1 MELPL
6 RNRLAHAWNAFRNKD
21 PTYIYDTVGITSTYR
36 PDRVKY
42 TRGNERTIVT
52 SIYNRLAV
60 DASSITIEHIRTD
73 ENGRFEDV
81 IDSDLNKCLTL
92 EANKDQTAK
101 AFIQDIVASMLD
113 EGIVAVI
120 PVDTSTN
127 PRLSDSFK
135 IHTMRTGKILQWRPN
150 DIQVRAYNDETGN
163 NETIWIPK
171 NKTAIIE
178 NPFYAVM
185 NEPNSTMQRLIHKL
199 SILDAID
206 EQSGSGK
213 LDMIIQLPYAI
224 KTEGRRVQ
232 AEKRR
237 KDIEDQL
244 NNSKYGIAYT
254 DGVEKIVQL
263 NRAVENNLMSQI
275 EYLTSM
281 LYSQLGINQAIMD
294 GTADEHTM
302 TNYFNRTIEPIINAI
317 VDEMKRKFLT
327 KTARAQHQSIY
338 YFRNPFSLIPV
349 TQVADLA
356 DKLTRNEI
364 ATTNEIRGVIGL
376 NPSADPNADVLR
388 NKNINQSDQAIQNTV
403 DVNGNPVDFSVPNT
417 QSTKNQNG
425 KQGDK
430 NEA

>member
-1 MELPL
+1 MALSFKD
-6 RNRLAHAWNAFRNKD
+6 RLAHAWSVFNNKD
-21 PTYIYDTVGITSTYR
+21 PTVIYDSVGITSTYR
-36 PDRVKY
+36 PDRIRY
-42 TRGNERTIVT
+42 SRGNERTIVT
-52 SIYNRLAV
+52 SIYNKLAV

-73 ENGRFEDV
+73 ENGRFKEI

-92 EANKDQTAK
+92 EANKDQTSR
-101 AFIQDIVASMLD
+101 AFIHDIVASMVD
-113 EGIVAVI
+113 EGVIAVV
-120 PVDTSTN
+120 PTSTSADI
-127 PRLSDSFK
+127 RLSDSFK
-135 IHTMRTGKILQWRPN
+135 IFSMRTGKILQWRP
-150 DIQVRAYNDETGN
+150 DHVQVRLYNDETGT
-163 NETIWIPK
+163 NETIWVPK
-171 NKTAIIE
+171 NRVAIIE
-178 NPFYAVM
+178 NPFYSVM

-224 KTEGRRVQ
+224 KTEGRRAQ

-237 KDIEDQL
+237 KDIEEQL
-244 NNSKYGIAYT
+244 SNSKYGIAYT

-294 GTADEHTM
+294 GTADENTM
-302 TNYFNRTIEPIINAI
+302 TNYYNRTIEPLIQAI

-327 KTARAQHQSIY
+327 KTARAQNQSIF

-349 TQVADLA
+349 TKVADLA

-364 ATTNEIRGVIGL
+364 ATSNEIRGVIGL
-376 NPSADPNADVLR
+376 MPSADPNADVLR
-388 NKNINQSDQAIQNTV
+388 NKNLNPSDEVLKNTV
-403 DVNGNPVDFSVPNT
+403 DVNGDKVNLSGSDK
-417 QSTKNQNG
+417 QSDENQNG
-425 KQGDK
+425 K
-430 NEA
+430 